1 MNTAGSRLL
10 SAALAELNATDCAV
24 QQVLQSPEEHLAAL
38 LQQHVHSP
46 DDLPVCVA
54 QTPLAQPGIVCSC
67 LRTHRKPFRWLPAWL
82 AVPVT
87 THPSSFM
94 PSAHII
100 LAAAAATAA
109 AAAGAQA
116 DAVLVADRVGLQA
129 VPAAEAASQG
139 LSTASAAA

>member
-1 MNTAGSRLL
+1 MS

-46 DDLPVCVA
+46 DDLPVGVA
-54 QTPLAQPGIVCSC
+54 QTPLAQPGIICSC
-67 LRTHRKPFRWLPAWL
+67 LRTHRKLFRRLPAWL
-82 AVPVT
+82 EVPVT
-87 THPSSFM
+87 PHPSSFM

-100 LAAAAATAA
+100 LAAAAA

-129 VPAAEAASQG
+129 VPAADAASQG